1 MKEIDDYKVGDKDH
15 NVKVAVK
22 KMREAYLSNDYKKY
36 AHQFVE
42 AQDIIVSA
50 ICMGGYT
57 VAKEGDE
64 K

>member
-1 MKEIDDYKVGDKDH
+1 MNDDYKVGDIEH

-22 KMREAYLSNDYKKY
+22 KIREAYLSDDYKKY

-42 AQDIIVSA
+42 AQDIIIYA
-50 ICMGGYT
+50 ICMDGYT
-57 VAKEGDE
+57 VIKEN